1 MSHFLIPDDLC
12 QNVIVFFVFI
22 FCLLLVSMSSSPA
35 VTNFFSLLLF
45 MVLFHHEMFFVLNFA
60 FVFANISYFLE
71 TLATQDGRLYDNHDR
86 GP

>member
-1 MSHFLIPDDLC
+1 
-12 QNVIVFFVFI
+12 
-22 FCLLLVSMSSSPA
+22 MSSSPV

-71 TLATQDGRLYDNHDR
+71 ALATQDGRLYDNHDR
-86 GP
+86 WP